1 MTVSPFA
8 APAVGWRC
16 VMRRSFAR
24 IVAVLA
30 AVVAALCLASAAW
43 AGVYVN
49 GTLPAGVWRYSG
61 WNYWYFNSD
70 SKNCYCYSAVYL
82 ERSDRIW
89 GVGDSGGY
97 TYIDKTMY
105 GGFGGYLRGD
115 LYSGG
120 LSYYHYS
127 VVGTG

>member
-1 MTVSPFA
+1 VGRRIVHRRHAIHATLLATV
-8 APAVGWRC
+8 
-16 VMRRSFAR
+16 
-24 IVAVLA
+24 VAVLS
-30 AVVAALCLASAAW
+30 LATAAW

-49 GTLPAGVWRYSG
+49 ATLPAGVWRYSG

-70 SKNCYCYSAVYL
+70 SKGCYCYSAVYL
-82 ERSDRIW
+82 ERSDKIW
-89 GVGDSGGY
+89 GVGDSNGY

-120 LSYYHYS
+120 LSYYH
-127 VVGTG
+127 